1 MSSGGAGP
9 LVPTLHGF
17 VHNTIDGLVLF
28 EACLSGRLHHVPRRP
43 YDQQRAS
50 LIKSGSIFI
59 YEENASGIK
68 RWTDGL
74 AWSPSRILGNFLIY
88 RELEKPFP
96 PGAKKR
102 AIGSKRTTAPGK
114 PYPRCDSNESD
125 GAVLITPPTP
135 PPSNPAAR
143 EVKPGIRQLWLPSDG
158 LVKKTMSVSVNGI
171 SHHMVSYYKV
181 EDVKNN
187 LLPRPLSDPRLQNI
201 SVRPELYL
209 NQNFR
214 APVEE
219 TEHCAIDGHMHA
231 HPQAVYLSMV
241 GGYGVRPG
249 QYVRQPY
256 TSMYGLQASTGASV
270 YGAITDTSWPM
281 QQASV
286 GSYGNP
292 GSSAPIVKMESQRT
306 GAPPSL
312 YSAQYA
318 PDYANMPRYDTQS
331 NSTMPPAYHTA
342 VQSSTPSFGSTSAHL
357 GRSSYGDVMN
367 SSPVTQSRHTCLTA
381 QQQHAIRHSPP
392 AQSYVMHSAPAG
404 GVAQSPVQ
412 GMKSPF
418 SAAHSSSVNDTQL
431 LYRNTPYPVQTPQ
444 SVHVTFDLIGLDIN
458 GNTGYVTQPNVQAT
472 TITIQSR
479 RAFRGSMLTPGSVQY
494 AQWRGNTDAKQ
505 EDQSSRE

>member
-1 MSSGGAGP
+1 MSSDGAGP

-17 VHNTIDGLVLF
+17 VHNTMDALVLF
-28 EACLSGRLHHVPRRP
+28 EACLSGRLHHIPRRP
-43 YDQQRAS
+43 HDPQRAS

-74 AWSPSRILGNFLIY
+74 AWSPSWILGNFLIY
-88 RELEKPFP
+88 RELEKPLP

-102 AIGSKRTTAPGK
+102 AISRKRTTAPGE
-114 PYPRCDSNESD
+114 PYPRCNSDESN
-125 GAVLITPPTP
+125 GAILITPLTP

-143 EVKPGIRQLWLPSDG
+143 EVKPEISATYQEKDLERSLIGSLVDNYGFRPDG

-231 HPQAVYLSMV
+231 HPQAVYSSMV

-249 QYVRQPY
+249 QYVEQPY
-256 TSMYGLQASTGASV
+256 TSMYGLQVSTGASV
-270 YGAITDTSWPM
+270 YDAITGTSWPM

-286 GSYGNP
+286 GSHGNRGYGSQSYGLNHYQP
-292 GSSAPIVKMESQRT
+292 PAGSSAPTVKMESQHT

-318 PDYANMPRYDTQS
+318 SNYANMPQHDTQS

-342 VQSSTPSFGSTSAHL
+342 MQSPTPSFESTSAHL
-357 GRSSYGDVMN
+357 GRSSYGNVIN
-367 SSPVTQSRHTCLTA
+367 STPVTQPRHTCLTA
-381 QQQHAIRHSPP
+381 
-392 AQSYVMHSAPAG
+392 
-404 GVAQSPVQ
+404 
-412 GMKSPF
+412 
-418 SAAHSSSVNDTQL
+418 
-431 LYRNTPYPVQTPQ
+431 
-444 SVHVTFDLIGLDIN
+444 
-458 GNTGYVTQPNVQAT
+458 
-472 TITIQSR
+472 
-479 RAFRGSMLTPGSVQY
+479 
-494 AQWRGNTDAKQ
+494 
-505 EDQSSRE
+505 